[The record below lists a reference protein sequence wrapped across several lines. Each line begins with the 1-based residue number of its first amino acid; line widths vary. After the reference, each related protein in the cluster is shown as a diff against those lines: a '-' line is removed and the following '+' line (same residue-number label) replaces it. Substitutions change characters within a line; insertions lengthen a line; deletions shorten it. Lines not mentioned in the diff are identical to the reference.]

1 MNNFWKDKK
10 VLVTGHTGFKGG
22 WLSLWLYLLGA
33 KVYGISLKPNKKS
46 FYNFTKLEKIIYRSN
61 FIDITNFELTK
72 KKIIE
77 MNPQIVF
84 HLAAQPLVLESYKLP
99 LKTLK
104 TNIVGTANV
113 LESLKKCKNIK
124 SIIVV
129 TTDKIYGSS
138 NKKFIETDRLAGNDI
153 YSASKSSVELIS
165 AAFYTSFFKKKNIL
179 LSTVRAGN
187 VIGGGDFSKNRIVP
201 DIINSIKN
209 NKRLIIRNPFHTRP
223 WQNIFDPLY
232 GYLILAEKLFKGNKN
247 FVGPWNFGPDEKNCK
262 VKSLVKKFLKK
273 KKFKYKEIKI
283 KNSINETKLLN
294 LNNNKSKLKL
304 KWKPIINLNKSVDMI
319 LNWNFFNKKKTDYY
333 KNSVDQI
340 IHYIKLVKK

>member
-1 MNNFWKDKK
+1 M
-10 VLVTGHTGFKGG
+10 
-22 WLSLWLYLLGA
+22 
-33 KVYGISLKPNKKS
+33 
-46 FYNFTKLEKIIYRSN
+46 
-61 FIDITNFELTK
+61 
-72 KKIIE
+72 
-77 MNPQIVF
+77 
-84 HLAAQPLVLESYKLP
+84 
-99 LKTLK
+99 
-104 TNIVGTANV
+104 
-113 LESLKKCKNIK
+113 
-124 SIIVV
+124 
-129 TTDKIYGSS
+129 
-138 NKKFIETDRLAGNDI
+138 
-153 YSASKSSVELIS
+153 
-165 AAFYTSFFKKKNIL
+165 
-179 LSTVRAGN
+179 STVRAGN
-187 VIGGGDFSKNRIVP
+187 VIGGGDFSKHRIVP

-223 WQNIFDPLY
+223 WQNILDPLY

-247 FVGPWNFGPDEKNCK
+247 FVGPWNFGPDERNCK

-273 KKFKYKEIKI
+273 KNLNIRKLK